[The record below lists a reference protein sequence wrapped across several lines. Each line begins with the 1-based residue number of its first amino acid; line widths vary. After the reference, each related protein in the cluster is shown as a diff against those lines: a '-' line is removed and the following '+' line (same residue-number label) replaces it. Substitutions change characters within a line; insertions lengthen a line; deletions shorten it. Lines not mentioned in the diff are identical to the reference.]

1 MKSDDRK
8 IGPEEILSRLDDI
21 LPHVEKPG
29 RYFAGELGAVRKN
42 WEAALARM
50 AIAFPDVYEIA
61 AANLGHRLIR
71 HIINSRDGFLAERV
85 FAPWPDMEA
94 KLRETG
100 TPLYSLESFRPIAD
114 FDILGVSLT
123 HELSF
128 TNLLLL
134 IDLAGL
140 PLRAADRGFPIV
152 IAGGPAVF
160 NPEPVSPFVDAF
172 LLGDGEDAALEMIE
186 IVAAFREKI
195 DTARGDLDTE
205 KRIKAEITDR
215 WGGSTELAEVGAQ
228 ERGLPSPHLQGVYV
242 PSHFDVSQDPDGRI
256 IGISNTVGGPDLV
269 RKALVA
275 DLESA
280 PWELEPLIPHLQG
293 ITNRVTIEPIRGCT
307 HGCRFCQAGM
317 IYRPYRERSTDLV
330 ISQAEKL
337 LDSTGL
343 QEQSFLAL
351 SATDWPHLQD
361 FIRKMQQERRD
372 FHLRISLP
380 SGRIAAL
387 DRDLTDLLA
396 SSRKGGL
403 TLAIEA
409 ATPRLRAV
417 INKDVTDE
425 DIKSA
430 VESAVR
436 SGWDLIKLYFMIG
449 LPSETDDDVLAI
461 VDLIRHI
468 RSVHQSLKREGET
481 NVGRLRLKVS
491 VSSFVPK
498 AHTPFQWAPMDSPVT
513 LDRKQKMLL
522 ELRRMKGVDYSSH
535 DIGASRIEGILARG
549 DRRIADAIE
558 RAFALGARFDAWS
571 DKCDPQLWD
580 QAFRDVGLDPDWYL
594 RGRDID
600 EILPW
605 DHLSCGVEKDWLK
618 EDWLRAL
625 SEATIPD
632 CNEAGCLQCG
642 LHSIYPDCRPLRLH
656 PSGSES
662 CLS

>member
-8 IGPEEILSRLDDI
+8 IGPEEIVGRLDDI

-42 WEAALARM
+42 WDSALARM
-50 AIAFPDVYEIA
+50 VIAFPDVYEIA
-61 AANLGHRLIR
+61 AANLGHRLIQ
-71 HIINSRDGFLAERV
+71 HIINSRDDFLAERV

-94 KLRETG
+94 ELRETG

-134 IDLAGL
+134 VDLAGL

-172 LLGDGEDAALEMIE
+172 LLGDGEDAALEMVE
-186 IVAAFREKI
+186 VVAAFRDEI
-195 DTARGDLDTE
+195 DAARGDLE
-205 KRIKAEITDR
+205 AERKIKAEITDR
-215 WGGSTELAEVGAQ
+215 WGGAHGNA
-228 ERGLPSPHLQGVYV
+228 GIQGVYV
-242 PSHFDVSQDPDGRI
+242 PSHFEVSQDADGRI
-256 IGISNTVGGPDLV
+256 TGISNTSGGPDLV
-269 RKALVA
+269 RKALVT
-275 DLESA
+275 DLETA

-317 IYRPYRERSTDLV
+317 IYRPYRERPPDLV
-330 ISQAEKL
+330 VSQAEKL

-351 SATDWPHLQD
+351 SATDWPHLKE
-361 FIRKMQQERRD
+361 FIHRMQEGKRD

-417 INKDVTDE
+417 INKEATDE
-425 DIKSA
+425 DIERA
-430 VESAVR
+430 IENAVR
-436 SGWDLIKLYFMIG
+436 SDWDLIKLYFMIG

-461 VDLIRHI
+461 VDLIRRI
-468 RSVHQSLKREGET
+468 RSVHQSLKKNGET

-498 AHTPFQWAPMDSPVT
+498 AHTPFQWAPMDTPVT

-535 DIGASRIEGILARG
+535 DIGASRVEGILARG
-549 DRRIADAIE
+549 DRRVADAIE
-558 RAFALGARFDAWS
+558 RAYALGARFDAWN

-580 QAFRDVGLDPDWYL
+580 QAFRDVGFDPDRYL
-594 RGRDID
+594 GGRDID

-605 DHLSCGVEKDWLK
+605 DHLSCGVDKEWLK
-618 EDWLRAL
+618 KDWLRAL
-625 SEATIPD
+625 SEAMIPD
-632 CNEAGCLQCG
+632 CNEAGCLRCG